1 MTGSTGVGAIAR
13 PLVGFVVPLG
23 VLAGALVLVDPT
35 LLAGAA
41 LALCVTFGLVL
52 AYARYVDFDR
62 RDGRGR
68 STGDLVGRRPRGWR
82 ASTEREDRDRGGD

>member
-1 MTGSTGVGAIAR
+1 MTGSTGVGTTAR
-13 PLVGFVVPLG
+13 LLVGFVVPLV
-23 VLAGALVLVDPT
+23 VLAAALVLVDPA

-62 RDGRGR
+62 RDGRVR
-68 STGDLVGRRPRGWR
+68 STDDLAGGRPRGWR
-82 ASTEREDRDRGGD
+82 TSDEREDLDRD